1 MVAYTRQSTI
11 SDGDTIT
18 AALFNNEYNQLLSAF
33 SYASSGTT
41 GHKHDGT
48 AGEGGH
54 VPQIGDQDFLNKIVT
69 DSTNNRFGIFVQVSS
84 SAVEQ
89 IRIQDGAIVPVTD
102 NDIDLGTSS
111 VEFKDAYFDG
121 TVTTDALVADTADI
135 NGGTVDGATIGA
147 SSATTIVGTTITAN
161 TAFVPDASDGAA
173 LGTSSLEFSDLF
185 LADGAVIN
193 FGDDQDVTL
202 THVADTGLL
211 LNSTMQ
217 LQFNDSS
224 QYINAPSAT
233 VLDINATDEIE
244 LNATLVDIN
253 ANVEVSGTLTVAGAV
268 DFGDAALSNVG
279 AVQLD
284 SIAGD
289 GDTNTSITFSGSD
302 VITIAT
308 GGTTAMTLDASQNVT
323 IAGDLTITGDDLT
336 MGTNTSGM
344 LLIAD
349 GTNFN
354 PTAVTSL
361 SEISTVANDD
371 VFLAIDT
378 SGGGLKKIARSAVVS
393 GLATSSAISNVVE
406 DTSPQLGGNL
416 DTNSHNILIDDA
428 HFIADENG
436 NEQIIFQTTSSAVN
450 QIDVTNAATGNAPE
464 IAATGGDTNVSL
476 KLTPKGSGQVLI
488 DGNVGIETGLI
499 DLKNGGSQSAVRL
512 YCESSNAHYAAIQA
526 PAHSDFSGNVTL
538 TLPATTDTLAG
549 IGATQT
555 LTNKTLTSPVLNTA
569 TVGTSIV
576 PSSADGA
583 TLGTASAEFSD
594 LFLADGSIIKFGN
607 DQDVTLTH
615 VADTGVTLS
624 AGNND
629 TTLQLDGNA
638 SDAGSGPKIILN
650 RTSDSP
656 ADDDYSGA
664 IIWNAENDNNQQFK
678 AAQIS
683 VQSTDVS
690 DGTED
695 SQIQLATIVNGTETN
710 ALILENSG
718 IKLPNDSTV
727 LGFGA
732 DNEVTLTHVHDT
744 GLLLADSGGT
754 PTLQFHD
761 SNEAVSSDGSNLKL
775 TSGGTTF
782 TIPSSDGSNGQ
793 ALGTNG
799 SGVLS
804 FVNVSSAADDIS
816 TGDAAVTLA
825 TSAGN
830 ITIDA
835 QGNDTDIILK
845 GTDGSSDTTFLT
857 IDGSDAGT
865 ASFNHDVKLANDAA
879 ILGFGAD
886 NDVTLTH
893 VADTGLLLNSTMQL
907 QFNDASQNI
916 NAPSAT
922 VLDINATDEIE
933 LNATL
938 ADVNANLDVS
948 GTYTGGGTMTTGGNI
963 VIPDAG
969 NIGSASDT
977 DAMAIASTGQVTF
990 SQNINP
996 PHPAKNYLIN
1006 GDFAV
1011 SQRLSGAVA
1020 TSATTP
1026 ANNDDTYI
1034 HDRWLLLSDGNDIA
1048 DVGRSV
1054 ANRTDMRY
1062 IGYNAVETADKKFGF
1077 AQIIEAQDAA
1087 QLVGGSAVVTLSFI
1101 AAVSNTTRLDDIRA
1115 GIVSWSG
1122 TGDSVTSDLVSNW
1135 NGADANPTLASNWTF
1150 ENTPANLSVGG
1161 SFAKYSVTATI
1172 DTSSTT
1178 NVAAFIWS
1186 NSVDND
1192 VDDIWYLGGCQLEL
1206 GSYPTPFIT
1215 ESFDITLAKCQRYF
1229 NRIPVGTGS
1238 YKYSHLIAAGSSG
1251 GTYLRNETSYPV
1263 TMRSTTQTNTQTGA
1277 GSSGSLVGV
1286 AAGHST
1292 ENYVVWQ
1299 TNVTGAGHY
1308 AYFTN
1313 GILTNDCEL

>member
-11 SDGDTIT
+11 TDGDTIT

-69 DSTNNRFGIFVQVSS
+69 DSTNNRFGVFVQVSS

-224 QYINAPSAT
+224 QFINAPSAT

-244 LNATLVDIN
+244 LNATLVDVN
-253 ANVEVSGTLTVAGAV
+253 ANLDVSGTYTGAGLMTTGGNIV
-268 DFGDAALSNVG
+268 IPNDGNIGSV
-279 AVQLD
+279 
-284 SIAGD
+284 
-289 GDTNTSITFSGSD
+289 GDTDAIAISSGGVVTF
-302 VITIAT
+302 
-308 GGTTAMTLDASQNVT
+308 SQNVT
-323 IAGDLTITGDDLT
+323 VTGDLTISGDDLT

-378 SGGGLKKIARSAVVS
+378 SGGGLKKIERSTVVS
-393 GLATSSAISNVVE
+393 GLASSSAISNVVE
-406 DTSPQLGGNL
+406 DTSPQLGGDL
-416 DTNSHNILIDDA
+416 DTNSQNILIDDA

-464 IAATGGDTNVSL
+464 IAATGGDSNVSL

-526 PAHSDFSGNVTL
+526 PAHADFGGNVTL
-538 TLPATTDTLAG
+538 TLPASTDTLAG
-549 IGATQT
+549 IAATQT
-555 LTNKTLTSPVLNTA
+555 LTNKTLTTPVITEVTSGSTITLNATTDVVLDADGGDIFFKDDGTTFGSATNTSGNLIIKSGTTTALTFSGANVTGAGTYTGGGTMTTGGNIVIPDAGNIGSVSDTDAIAIASDGVVTFSQVPVLPDDTVATA
-569 TVGTSIV
+569 DI
-576 PSSADGA
+576 
-583 TLGTASAEFSD
+583 
-594 LFLADGSIIKFGN
+594 
-607 DQDVTLTH
+607 QDNAVTLAKMAGIARGKII
-615 VADTGVTLS
+615 VGDASGDPSVLS
-624 AGNND
+624 AGSNG
-629 TTLQLDGNA
+629 TFL
-638 SDAGSGPKIILN
+638 K
-650 RTSDSP
+650 
-656 ADDDYSGA
+656 
-664 IIWNAENDNNQQFK
+664 
-678 AAQIS
+678 
-683 VQSTDVS
+683 S
-690 DGTED
+690 DGTD
-695 SQIQLATIVNGTETN
+695 
-710 ALILENSG
+710 
-718 IKLPNDSTV
+718 
-727 LGFGA
+727 
-732 DNEVTLTHVHDT
+732 
-744 GLLLADSGGT
+744 
-754 PTLQFHD
+754 
-761 SNEAVSSDGSNLKL
+761 
-775 TSGGTTF
+775 
-782 TIPSSDGSNGQ
+782 
-793 ALGTNG
+793 
-799 SGVLS
+799 LS
-804 FVNVSSAADDIS
+804 FAAPTVAADDLG

-845 GTDGSSDTTFLT
+845 GTDDSSDTTFLT

-879 ILGFGAD
+879 VLGFGADNDVTITHVHDTGIKLNSTLHLEKSDSTTYDGTDNAGQVTVGPTIYLENPANANDTVGGQIVFGMRSTEVQARIGATGGTSPSLVFGTGDVQAVEIDSNQDLKLTTDSAVLGFGAD

-893 VADTGLLLNSTMQL
+893 TADTGLTLSAGANLTQYTVKSTEGGAAVGPYINLDRLGGSAADSDALGIIQWRGQNDGANNSGTPQTISYAQMYPVITDASDDSETNYF
-907 QFNDASQNI
+907 QFNVMNGGASETPVYI
-916 NAPSAT
+916 N
-922 VLDINATDEIE
+922 NAGKVYI
-933 LNATL
+933 
-938 ADVNANLDVS
+938 
-948 GTYTGGGTMTTGGNI
+948 Y
-963 VIPDAG
+963 
-969 NIGSASDT
+969 
-977 DAMAIASTGQVTF
+977 
-990 SQNINP
+990 
-996 PHPAKNYLIN
+996 
-1006 GDFAV
+1006 
-1011 SQRLSGAVA
+1011 
-1020 TSATTP
+1020 
-1026 ANNDDTYI
+1026 NNDDT
-1034 HDRWLLLSDGNDIA
+1034 N
-1048 DVGRSV
+1048 VGLRV
-1054 ANRTDMRY
+1054 RQD
-1062 IGYNAVETADKKFGF
+1062 NA
-1077 AQIIEAQDAA
+1077 
-1087 QLVGGSAVVTLSFI
+1087 
-1101 AAVSNTTRLDDIRA
+1101 SNTNYGVISQTD
-1115 GIVSWSG
+1115 G
-1122 TGDSVTSDLVSNW
+1122 TGTAGYFSTA
-1135 NGADANPTLASNWTF
+1135 GAGTALYGYC
-1150 ENTPANLSVGG
+1150 GG
-1161 SFAKYSVTATI
+1161 AHYGTRGYSV
-1172 DTSSTT
+1172 SS
-1178 NVAAFIWS
+1178 
-1186 NSVDND
+1186 
-1192 VDDIWYLGGCQLEL
+1192 YGGYFSSGSGFGR
-1206 GSYPTPFIT
+1206 GSYH
-1215 ESFDITLAKCQRYF
+1215 
-1229 NRIPVGTGS
+1229 VGTGS
-1238 YKYSHLIAAGSSG
+1238 KYFIASYSSTYGAYSNGSYYS
-1251 GTYLRNETSYPV
+1251 S
-1263 TMRSTTQTNTQTGA
+1263 TNTYTG
-1277 GSSGSLVGV
+1277 SDSRLKD
-1286 AAGHST
+1286 
-1292 ENYVVWQ
+1292 
-1299 TNVTGAGHY
+1299 VTSQI
-1308 AYFTN
+1308 TTSD
-1313 GILTNDCEL
+1313 GILAKVNSLKPIMYTWKENSDGYVKDASPECGFLAQEVKDVFPDLITEVEVPDCSDEMHDNGRDTKTLNEELGTTYGMSYEKLSVYLAAALQEASKKIDALEARIKTLEDA

>member
-11 SDGDTIT
+11 TDGDTIT

-185 LADGAVIN
+185 LADAAVIN

-244 LNATLVDIN
+244 LNATLVDVN
-253 ANVEVSGTLTVAGAV
+253 ANLDISGTYTGAGLMTTGGNIV
-268 DFGDAALSNVG
+268 IPNDGNIGSV
-279 AVQLD
+279 
-284 SIAGD
+284 
-289 GDTNTSITFSGSD
+289 GDTDAIAISSGGVVTF
-302 VITIAT
+302 
-308 GGTTAMTLDASQNVT
+308 SQNVT
-323 IAGDLTITGDDLT
+323 VTGDLTISGDDLT

-416 DTNSHNILIDDA
+416 DTNSQNILIDDA

-526 PAHSDFSGNVTL
+526 PAHSAFSGNVTL
-538 TLPATTDTLAG
+538 TLPASTDTLAG
-549 IGATQT
+549 IAATQT
-555 LTNKTLTSPVLNTA
+555 LTNKTLTTPVIAEIDSGSTITLDA
-569 TVGTSIV
+569 TTDIV
-576 PSSADGA
+576 LDADGGDIFFKDAGTTFGSA
-583 TLGTASAEFSD
+583 TNTSGNL
-594 LFLADGSIIKFGN
+594 IIKSGTTTALTFSGANVTGAGTYTGGGTMTTGGN
-607 DQDVTLTH
+607 IVIPDAGNIGSASDTDAIAIGSDGDVTLTQ
-615 VADTGVTLS
+615 DLE
-624 AGNND
+624 
-629 TTLQLDGNA
+629 LQHD
-638 SDAGSGPKIILN
+638 
-650 RTSDSP
+650 
-656 ADDDYSGA
+656 GA
-664 IIWNAENDNNQQFK
+664 IL
-678 AAQIS
+678 S
-683 VQSTDVS
+683 
-690 DGTED
+690 
-695 SQIQLATIVNGTETN
+695 
-710 ALILENSG
+710 
-718 IKLPNDSTV
+718 
-727 LGFGA
+727 FGA
-732 DNEVTLTHVHDT
+732 NDEITLTHVHDT
-744 GLLLADSGGT
+744 GLLLEDSGGT

-782 TIPSSDGSNGQ
+782 TIPSSDGSSGQ

-804 FVNVSSAADDIS
+804 FVNVASAADDLT

-879 ILGFGAD
+879 VLGFGAD

-990 SQNINP
+990 TQQPKVPFAQRSFIRNGDMAIAQRSTQSIAASGYAYGACDGWKIWMGSAAAVDASQDAESPDGFNNSLKLDITTQDASLAAGDAAMISQLFEGFDMQSLNKGDAQAKTLTISFWVRSPVTGIHILECYDYDNNRFVSKSYTVASADTWEYHSCTFPADTSGALDDDNARSFNINFWLL
-996 PHPAKNYLIN
+996 AGSNYTGGGSLN
-1006 GDFAV
+1006 TSWGTTTNNRAV
-1011 SQRLSGAVA
+1011 GQVNVLADDSDNFYLTGVQMELGEVA
-1020 TSATTP
+1020 TEFQ
-1026 ANNDDTYI
+1026 Y
-1034 HDRWLLLSDGNDIA
+1034 
-1048 DVGRSV
+1048 
-1054 ANRTDMRY
+1054 
-1062 IGYNAVETADKKFGF
+1062 E
-1077 AQIIEAQDAA
+1077 
-1087 QLVGGSAVVTLSFI
+1087 SFK
-1101 AAVSNTTRLDDIRA
+1101 
-1115 GIVSWSG
+1115 
-1122 TGDSVTSDLVSNW
+1122 
-1135 NGADANPTLASNWTF
+1135 
-1150 ENTPANLSVGG
+1150 ENLSR
-1161 SFAKYSVTATI
+1161 
-1172 DTSSTT
+1172 
-1178 NVAAFIWS
+1178 
-1186 NSVDND
+1186 
-1192 VDDIWYLGGCQLEL
+1192 
-1206 GSYPTPFIT
+1206 
-1215 ESFDITLAKCQRYF
+1215 CQRYF
-1229 NRIPVGTGS
+1229 MAYGPSGTDATDDYVVIGTG
-1238 YKYSHLIAAGSSG
+1238 LAAGTTFSWIEVNPPTPMRTRPSATFNNVYIFDGNNRFLGSITYFSG
-1251 GTYLRNETSYPV
+1251 EDGAVY
-1263 TMRSTTQTNTQTGA
+1263 RSFSTIWIRAVNV
-1277 GSSGSLVGV
+1277 GSSTDTTVGRASQLYTN
-1286 AAGHST
+1286 AATDS
-1292 ENYVVWQ
+1292 
-1299 TNVTGAGHY
+1299 
-1308 AYFTN
+1308 YFW
-1313 GILTNDCEL
+1313 LSADL

>member
-147 SSATTIVGTTITAN
+147 SSATTGVFTTIQGSTITAT

-284 SIAGD
+284 SVAGD
-289 GDTNTSITFSGSD
+289 GDTDTSITFSGSD

-323 IAGDLTITGDDLT
+323 IAGDLTISGDDLT

-378 SGGGLKKIARSAVVS
+378 SGGGLKKIERSTIVS

-406 DTSPQLGGNL
+406 DTTPQLGGNL
-416 DTNSHNILIDDA
+416 DTNSQNILIDDA

-464 IAATGGDTNVSL
+464 IAATGDDTNVSL

-538 TLPATTDTLAG
+538 TLPASTDTLAG
-549 IGATQT
+549 IAATQT
-555 LTNKTLTSPVLNTA
+555 LTNKTLTTPVIAEIDSGSTITLDA
-569 TVGTSIV
+569 TTDIV
-576 PSSADGA
+576 LDADGGDIFFKDGGTTFGSA
-583 TLGTASAEFSD
+583 TNTSGNLIIKSGTTTALTFSGANVTGAGTYTGGGTMTTGGNIVIPDAGNIGSASDTDAIAIG
-594 LFLADGSIIKFGN
+594 ADG
-607 DQDVTLTH
+607 DVTLTQDLELQH
-615 VADTGVTLS
+615 DGAVLS
-624 AGNND
+624 
-629 TTLQLDGNA
+629 
-638 SDAGSGPKIILN
+638 
-650 RTSDSP
+650 
-656 ADDDYSGA
+656 
-664 IIWNAENDNNQQFK
+664 
-678 AAQIS
+678 
-683 VQSTDVS
+683 
-690 DGTED
+690 
-695 SQIQLATIVNGTETN
+695 
-710 ALILENSG
+710 
-718 IKLPNDSTV
+718 
-727 LGFGA
+727 FGA
-732 DNEVTLTHVHDT
+732 NDEITLTHVHDT
-744 GLLLADSGGT
+744 GLLLEDSGGT

-761 SNEAVSSDGSNLKL
+761 SNEAISSDGSNLKL

-804 FVNVSSAADDIS
+804 FVNVASAADDLT

-845 GTDGSSDTTFLT
+845 GTDGGADTTFLT
-857 IDGSDAGT
+857 IDGSAAGEAT
-865 ASFNHDVKLANDAA
+865 FNA
-879 ILGFGAD
+879 G
-886 NDVTLTH
+886 
-893 VADTGLLLNSTMQL
+893 
-907 QFNDASQNI
+907 
-916 NAPSAT
+916 
-922 VLDINATDEIE
+922 
-933 LNATL
+933 
-938 ADVNANLDVS
+938 
-948 GTYTGGGTMTTGGNI
+948 I
-963 VIPDAG
+963 VIADGG
-969 NIGSASDT
+969 NIGSASDK
-977 DAMAIASTGQVTF
+977 DAIAISSGGAVTF
-990 SQNINP
+990 SQAPVFPDGSIAVADLDIDGATDIGADLVDADLFIVDDGAGGTNRKVAASRLKTYMGGENVINLFRYVATAGQTTFTGNDANSQTLSYNAGNLFVTLNGITLKNATDFTATNGTSVVLTDAATVGDELNIYAFSTFDVANVT
-996 PHPAKNYLIN
+996 AAG
-1006 GDFAV
+1006 GDFSV
-1011 SQRLSGAVA
+1011 GDDLSL
-1020 TSATTP
+1020 S
-1026 ANNDDTYI
+1026 
-1034 HDRWLLLSDGNDIA
+1034 SDGAIINMGA
-1048 DVGRSV
+1048 DSDVTMTHVHNEGVQFNTMPIMPNPTFRVYLNSDQTGISDATWTKV
-1054 ANRTDMRY
+1054 EFNTVSYDARNEYDESTNYRY
-1062 IGYNAVETADKKFGF
+1062 SPTIPGVYSFF
-1077 AQIIEAQDAA
+1077 AATR
-1087 QLVGGSAVVTLSFI
+1087 VGGSVGTWQAFVGLYKNGSKILQTNIRISSSDDLASTIVPLAVHDTTDGDDYYEIFVYLNTNGSNGTLSGEGTVGF
-1101 AAVSNTTRLDDIRA
+1101 NTYF
-1115 GIVSWSG
+1115 
-1122 TGDSVTSDLVSNW
+1122 
-1135 NGADANPTLASNWTF
+1135 GATL
-1150 ENTPANLSVGG
+1150 LSR
-1161 SFAKYSVTATI
+1161 
-1172 DTSSTT
+1172 TT
-1178 NVAAFIWS
+1178 
-1186 NSVDND
+1186 
-1192 VDDIWYLGGCQLEL
+1192 
-1206 GSYPTPFIT
+1206 
-1215 ESFDITLAKCQRYF
+1215 
-1229 NRIPVGTGS
+1229 
-1238 YKYSHLIAAGSSG
+1238 
-1251 GTYLRNETSYPV
+1251 
-1263 TMRSTTQTNTQTGA
+1263 
-1277 GSSGSLVGV
+1277 
-1286 AAGHST
+1286 
-1292 ENYVVWQ
+1292 
-1299 TNVTGAGHY
+1299 
-1308 AYFTN
+1308 
-1313 GILTNDCEL
+1313 

>member
-323 IAGDLTITGDDLT
+323 IAGDLTISGDDLT

-378 SGGGLKKIARSAVVS
+378 SGGGLKKIERSTIVS
-393 GLATSSAISNVVE
+393 GLASSSAISNVVE
-406 DTSPQLGGNL
+406 DTTPQLGGNL
-416 DTNSHNILIDDA
+416 DTNSQNILIDDA
-428 HFIADENG
+428 HFIGDENG

-526 PAHSDFSGNVTL
+526 PAHSDFAGNVTL
-538 TLPATTDTLAG
+538 TLPASTDTLAG
-549 IGATQT
+549 IAATQT

-615 VADTGVTLS
+615 VADTG
-624 AGNND
+624 
-629 TTLQLDGNA
+629 
-638 SDAGSGPKIILN
+638 
-650 RTSDSP
+650 
-656 ADDDYSGA
+656 
-664 IIWNAENDNNQQFK
+664 
-678 AAQIS
+678 
-683 VQSTDVS
+683 
-690 DGTED
+690 
-695 SQIQLATIVNGTETN
+695 
-710 ALILENSG
+710 
-718 IKLPNDSTV
+718 
-727 LGFGA
+727 
-732 DNEVTLTHVHDT
+732 
-744 GLLLADSGGT
+744 
-754 PTLQFHD
+754 
-761 SNEAVSSDGSNLKL
+761 
-775 TSGGTTF
+775 
-782 TIPSSDGSNGQ
+782 
-793 ALGTNG
+793 
-799 SGVLS
+799 
-804 FVNVSSAADDIS
+804 
-816 TGDAAVTLA
+816 
-825 TSAGN
+825 
-830 ITIDA
+830 
-835 QGNDTDIILK
+835 
-845 GTDGSSDTTFLT
+845 
-857 IDGSDAGT
+857 
-865 ASFNHDVKLANDAA
+865 
-879 ILGFGAD
+879 
-886 NDVTLTH
+886 
-893 VADTGLLLNSTMQL
+893 LLLNSTMQL

-948 GTYTGGGTMTTGGNI
+948 GTYTGGGLMTTGGNI

-977 DAMAIASTGQVTF
+977 DAIAIASDGVVTF
-990 SQNINP
+990 SQVPVLPDDTVATADIQDNAVTL
-996 PHPAKNYLIN
+996 AKMAGIARGKIIVGDASGDPSVLSAGSN
-1006 GDFAV
+1006 GTFLKSDGTDLSFAAPSV
-1011 SQRLSGAVA
+1011 ALDDVTTGDAAVTLA
-1020 TSATTP
+1020 TSAGNITID
-1026 ANNDDTYI
+1026 AQ
-1034 HDRWLLLSDGNDIA
+1034 GNDTDIILKGTDGGA
-1048 DVGRSV
+1048 DTTFLTIDGSDAGTASFNHDVKL
-1054 ANRTDMRY
+1054 AN
-1062 IGYNAVETADKKFGF
+1062 
-1077 AQIIEAQDAA
+1077 DAA
-1087 QLVGGSAVVTLSFI
+1087 VLGFGADNDVTLTHVADTGVTLSAGDNDTVLQIDSNNADAGTAPKLILNRTTDSPADNDQGGVIKFDMENDNNQQFNAANIFAKATDVSDGTEDSELQIQTITNGTSATDLTLSGGVLQLDRNDDGASSGPKLILNRTSDSPADDDYTGTIIFQGENDNNEQFKTAQFSAQAKDVSDGTEDSELQI
-1101 AAVSNTTRLDDIRA
+1101 ATIVNGTLTNGVVVTSN
-1115 GIVSWSG
+1115 GISMPTQPAWAARGTGTMNMSG
-1122 TGDSVTSDLVSNW
+1122 TSSYTVMANSVEITDIGGNYNTSTYQFTAPIDGTYYV
-1135 NGADANPTLASNWTF
+1135 TM
-1150 ENTPANLSVGG
+1150 
-1161 SFAKYSVTATI
+1161 SFCA
-1172 DTSSTT
+1172 TT
-1178 NVAAFIWS
+1178 NPGVTGPAQWLVK
-1186 NSVDND
+1186 NGSV
-1192 VDDIWYLGGCQLEL
+1192 VKEL
-1206 GSYPTPFIT
+1206 GINYSEHRFIT
-1215 ESFDITLAKCQRYF
+1215 IT
-1229 NRIPVGTGS
+1229 
-1238 YKYSHLIAAGSSG
+1238 
-1251 GTYLRNETSYPV
+1251 GTYILALDEGDTIEQQV
-1263 TMRSTTQTNTQTGA
+1263 
-1277 GSSGSLVGV
+1277 V
-1286 AAGHST
+1286 
-1292 ENYVVWQ
+1292 NYN
-1299 TNVTGAGHY
+1299 NVTVALDRSRGFFGG
-1308 AYFTN
+1308 FLI
-1313 GILTNDCEL
+1313 G

>member
-323 IAGDLTITGDDLT
+323 IAGDLTISGDDLT

-378 SGGGLKKIARSAVVS
+378 SGGGLKKIERSTIVS
-393 GLATSSAISNVVE
+393 GLASSSAISNVVE
-406 DTSPQLGGNL
+406 DTTPQLGGNL
-416 DTNSHNILIDDA
+416 DTNSQNILIDDA
-428 HFIADENG
+428 HFIGDENG

-476 KLTPKGSGQVLI
+476 KLTPKGSGQVVI

-526 PAHSDFSGNVTL
+526 PAHADFSGNVTL
-538 TLPATTDTLAG
+538 TLPASTDTLAG
-549 IGATQT
+549 IAATQT
-555 LTNKTLTSPVLNTA
+555 LTNKTLTTPVIAEIDSGSTITLDA
-569 TVGTSIV
+569 TTDIV
-576 PSSADGA
+576 LDADG
-583 TLGTASAEFSD
+583 GDIF
-594 LFLADGSIIKFGN
+594 
-607 DQDVTLTH
+607 
-615 VADTGVTLS
+615 
-624 AGNND
+624 
-629 TTLQLDGNA
+629 
-638 SDAGSGPKIILN
+638 
-650 RTSDSP
+650 
-656 ADDDYSGA
+656 
-664 IIWNAENDNNQQFK
+664 FK
-678 AAQIS
+678 
-683 VQSTDVS
+683 D
-690 DGTED
+690 
-695 SQIQLATIVNGTETN
+695 
-710 ALILENSG
+710 
-718 IKLPNDSTV
+718 
-727 LGFGA
+727 
-732 DNEVTLTHVHDT
+732 
-744 GLLLADSGGT
+744 
-754 PTLQFHD
+754 
-761 SNEAVSSDGSNLKL
+761 
-775 TSGGTTF
+775 GGTTF
-782 TIPSSDGSNGQ
+782 G
-793 ALGTNG
+793 
-799 SGVLS
+799 
-804 FVNVSSAADDIS
+804 
-816 TGDAAVTLA
+816 
-825 TSAGN
+825 
-830 ITIDA
+830 
-835 QGNDTDIILK
+835 
-845 GTDGSSDTTFLT
+845 
-857 IDGSDAGT
+857 
-865 ASFNHDVKLANDAA
+865 
-879 ILGFGAD
+879 
-886 NDVTLTH
+886 
-893 VADTGLLLNSTMQL
+893 
-907 QFNDASQNI
+907 
-916 NAPSAT
+916 SAT
-922 VLDINATDEIE
+922 NTSGNLIIKSGTTTALTFSG
-933 LNATL
+933 
-938 ADVNANLDVS
+938 ANVTGA

-977 DAMAIASTGQVTF
+977 DAIAIASNGVVTF
-990 SQNINP
+990 SQVPVLPNDTIETADIQDNAVTL
-996 PHPAKNYLIN
+996 AKMAGLARGKIIVGDASGDPSVLSAGSN
-1006 GDFAV
+1006 GTFLKSDGTDLSFAAPSV
-1011 SQRLSGAVA
+1011 ALDDVGTGDAAVTLA
-1020 TSATTP
+1020 TSAGNITIDAQGNDTDIVLKGTDGGADTTFLTIDGS
-1026 ANNDDTYI
+1026 AAGEATFNAGIVIADDGNIGSASDKDAIAISSAGLVTI
-1034 HDRWLLLSDGNDIA
+1034 SQDLSVTDDVTIGDDLLLDSD
-1048 DVGRSV
+1048 S
-1054 ANRTDMRY
+1054 
-1062 IGYNAVETADKKFGF
+1062 AVLKFG
-1077 AQIIEAQDAA
+1077 ADQDVTLTHVADT
-1087 QLVGGSAVVTLSFI
+1087 GVTLSAGDNATVLQLDSNDSGASSGPKIILNRTSDSPADDDYTGTIIFQGENDNNQQFKTAQLSAQAKDVSDGTEDSHLEI
-1101 AAVSNTTRLDDIRA
+1101 ATMVNGVNTTGLTVTGGGITLPEGAMTNSVLQVVKNSSDIA
-1115 GIVSWSG
+1115 QVTTTSTSYADITNATLSITPQSSSNKILILWSDLG
-1122 TGDSVTSDLVSNW
+1122 FQDLVTS
-1135 NGADANPTLASNWTF
+1135 ANPSYYHQLLRDTTVLGQRFISAQSG
-1150 ENTPANLSVGG
+1150 AGG
-1161 SFAKYSVTATI
+1161 LQMYGMLSFAHLDSPSTTSAITYKIQHRVNNS
-1172 DTSSTT
+1172 SSTSG
-1178 NVAAFIWS
+1178 NMGQ
-1186 NSVDND
+1186 N
-1192 VDDIWYLGGCQLEL
+1192 
-1206 GSYPTPFIT
+1206 P
-1215 ESFDITLAKCQRYF
+1215 
-1229 NRIPVGTGS
+1229 
-1238 YKYSHLIAAGSSG
+1238 HLIAI
-1251 GTYLRNETSYPV
+1251 EI
-1263 TMRSTTQTNTQTGA
+1263 
-1277 GSSGSLVGV
+1277 GV
-1286 AAGHST
+1286 PA
-1292 ENYVVWQ
+1292 
-1299 TNVTGAGHY
+1299 
-1308 AYFTN
+1308 
-1313 GILTNDCEL
+1313 

>member
-18 AALFNNEYNQLLSAF
+18 AALFNDEYNQLLSAF

-48 AGEGGH
+48 AGEGGNI
-54 VPQIGDQDFLNKIVT
+54 PQIGDQDFLNKIVT

-111 VEFKDAYFDG
+111 VEFKDAFFDG

-135 NGGTVDGATIGA
+135 NGGSVDGAAIGA
-147 SSATTIVGTTITAN
+147 NSASTGAFTTLTASGNFTGSGTIEGTTITAT

-185 LADGAVIN
+185 LADGAVIS
-193 FGDDQDVTL
+193 FGDDDDVTL

-211 LNSTMQ
+211 LSGTSQ
-217 LQFNDSS
+217 LQFNDAS
-224 QYINAPSAT
+224 QNITAPSAT

-308 GGTTAMTLDASQNVT
+308 GGTTAMTIDASQNVA

-378 SGGGLKKIARSAVVS
+378 SGGGLKKIARSAIVS

-428 HFIADENG
+428 HFIGDENG

-464 IAATGGDTNVSL
+464 ISATGGDTNISL
-476 KLTPKGSGQVLI
+476 KLTPKGTGQVVI
-488 DGNVGIETGLI
+488 DGNVGIETGVI

-512 YCESSNAHYAAIQA
+512 YCESSNLHYAAIQA

-538 TLPATTDTLAG
+538 TLPATTDTLTG
-549 IGATQT
+549 IAATQT

-594 LFLADGSIIKFGN
+594 LFLADGGIIKFGN
-607 DQDVTLTH
+607 DQ
-615 VADTGVTLS
+615 
-624 AGNND
+624 
-629 TTLQLDGNA
+629 
-638 SDAGSGPKIILN
+638 
-650 RTSDSP
+650 
-656 ADDDYSGA
+656 
-664 IIWNAENDNNQQFK
+664 
-678 AAQIS
+678 
-683 VQSTDVS
+683 
-690 DGTED
+690 
-695 SQIQLATIVNGTETN
+695 
-710 ALILENSG
+710 
-718 IKLPNDSTV
+718 
-727 LGFGA
+727 
-732 DNEVTLTHVHDT
+732 
-744 GLLLADSGGT
+744 
-754 PTLQFHD
+754 
-761 SNEAVSSDGSNLKL
+761 
-775 TSGGTTF
+775 
-782 TIPSSDGSNGQ
+782 
-793 ALGTNG
+793 
-799 SGVLS
+799 
-804 FVNVSSAADDIS
+804 
-816 TGDAAVTLA
+816 
-825 TSAGN
+825 
-830 ITIDA
+830 
-835 QGNDTDIILK
+835 
-845 GTDGSSDTTFLT
+845 
-857 IDGSDAGT
+857 
-865 ASFNHDVKLANDAA
+865 
-879 ILGFGAD
+879 
-886 NDVTLTH
+886 DVTLTH

-938 ADVNANLDVS
+938 VDINANLDVS
-948 GTYTGGGTMTTGGNI
+948 GTYTGGGLMTTGGNI

-969 NIGSASDT
+969 NIGSATDP
-977 DAMAIASTGQVTF
+977 DAMAIASNGAVTF
-990 SQNINP
+990 SQVPSFPNDTIETADVQDNAITL
-996 PHPAKNYLIN
+996 AKMAGLARGKIIVGDSN
-1006 GDFAV
+1006 GDPSALALGSNGQVLQSDGNDLVFG
-1011 SQRLSGAVA
+1011 SVA
-1020 TSATTP
+1020 TSAALDDITTGDAESTLATSAGNIIIDAQGNDANVIIKVDDNGSSVTAVTFDGSDEGNAIFVNDVQLKSDSAVLEFGADLDTTLTHTDGTGLTLNSTNKLTFGDAASFVQQSSDGVLRIDGEATIDLNASTAVTISNDLKLDSDAAVLGFGADNDVLLTHVADTGLTLSSGTNATTLQIDSNASDNSVAPKILFNRTSDSP
-1026 ANNDDTYI
+1026 ADDDPCGALHFDMENDNNQQFQAAIIQVTAKDVSDGSENSQIEFKTMNSGSLSNTAIMDQNNDFVVYGSI
-1034 HDRWLLLSDGNDIA
+1034 RANDDILGGIA
-1048 DVGRSV
+1048 NPFSASYRINILYKAGRGGIVGRAVDSAANYPYTFQNNSGTNVGYIYSTTSTTVYYAASDYRLKENIVDITDGITKVKQLKPRRFNFKTEADQTVDGFIAHEVESV
-1054 ANRTDMRY
+1054 
-1062 IGYNAVETADKKFGF
+1062 VP
-1077 AQIIEAQDAA
+1077 
-1087 QLVGGSAVVTLSFI
+1087 SAVVGEKDAVDDAGKPEAQMLDKAHLVPVLT
-1101 AAVSNTTRLDDIRA
+1101 AALKEAVAKIEALETR
-1115 GIVSWSG
+1115 
-1122 TGDSVTSDLVSNW
+1122 
-1135 NGADANPTLASNWTF
+1135 
-1150 ENTPANLSVGG
+1150 
-1161 SFAKYSVTATI
+1161 
-1172 DTSSTT
+1172 
-1178 NVAAFIWS
+1178 VAA
-1186 NSVDND
+1186 
-1192 VDDIWYLGGCQLEL
+1192 LE
-1206 GSYPTPFIT
+1206 G
-1215 ESFDITLAKCQRYF
+1215 
-1229 NRIPVGTGS
+1229 
-1238 YKYSHLIAAGSSG
+1238 
-1251 GTYLRNETSYPV
+1251 
-1263 TMRSTTQTNTQTGA
+1263 
-1277 GSSGSLVGV
+1277 
-1286 AAGHST
+1286 
-1292 ENYVVWQ
+1292 
-1299 TNVTGAGHY
+1299 
-1308 AYFTN
+1308 
-1313 GILTNDCEL
+1313 

>member
-11 SDGDTIT
+11 TDGDTIT

-69 DSTNNRFGIFVQVSS
+69 DSTNNRFGVFVQVSS

-147 SSATTIVGTTITAN
+147 SSATTGVFTTIQGSTITAT

-185 LADGAVIN
+185 LADAAVIN
-193 FGDDQDVTL
+193 FGADQDVTL

-224 QYINAPSAT
+224 QFINAPSAT

-284 SIAGD
+284 SVAGD
-289 GDTNTSITFSGSD
+289 GDTDTSITFSGSD

-308 GGTTAMTLDASQNVT
+308 GGTTAMTLDASQNVS

-406 DTSPQLGGNL
+406 DTSPQLGANL

-428 HFIADENG
+428 HFIGDENG

-526 PAHSDFSGNVTL
+526 PAHADFGGNVTL
-538 TLPATTDTLAG
+538 TLPASTDTLAG
-549 IGATQT
+549 IAATQT
-555 LTNKTLTSPVLNTA
+555 LTNKTLTTPVIAEVTSGSTITLNATTDVVLDADGGDIFFKDDGTTFGSATNTSGNLIIKSGTTTALTFSGANVTGAGTYTGGGTMTTGGNIVIPDAGNIGSASDTDAIAIASDGVVTFSQVPVLPDDTVATA
-569 TVGTSIV
+569 DI
-576 PSSADGA
+576 
-583 TLGTASAEFSD
+583 
-594 LFLADGSIIKFGN
+594 
-607 DQDVTLTH
+607 QDNAVTLAKMAGLARGKII
-615 VADTGVTLS
+615 VGDASGDPSVLS
-624 AGNND
+624 AGSNG
-629 TTLQLDGNA
+629 TFL
-638 SDAGSGPKIILN
+638 K
-650 RTSDSP
+650 
-656 ADDDYSGA
+656 
-664 IIWNAENDNNQQFK
+664 
-678 AAQIS
+678 
-683 VQSTDVS
+683 S
-690 DGTED
+690 DGTD
-695 SQIQLATIVNGTETN
+695 
-710 ALILENSG
+710 
-718 IKLPNDSTV
+718 
-727 LGFGA
+727 
-732 DNEVTLTHVHDT
+732 
-744 GLLLADSGGT
+744 
-754 PTLQFHD
+754 
-761 SNEAVSSDGSNLKL
+761 
-775 TSGGTTF
+775 
-782 TIPSSDGSNGQ
+782 
-793 ALGTNG
+793 
-799 SGVLS
+799 LS
-804 FVNVSSAADDIS
+804 FAAPSVALDDVA

-845 GTDGSSDTTFLT
+845 GTDDSSDTTFLT

-879 ILGFGAD
+879 VLGFGADNDVTITHVHDTGIKLNSTLHLEKSDSTTYDGTDNAGQVTVGPTIYLENPANANDTVGGQIVFGMRSTEVQARIGATGGTSPSLVFGTGDVQAIEIDSNQDLKLTTDSAVLGFGAD

-893 VADTGLLLNSTMQL
+893 TADTGLTLSAGANLTQYTINSTEGGAGAGPFINLDRLGGSAADSDALGIIQWRGQNDGADNSGTPQTISYAQIYPVITDATDGSETNHL
-907 QFNDASQNI
+907 QFNVYNGGAAETPVYINNAGKVYIYNNDATNVGLRVRQDNASNTNYGVISQ
-916 NAPSAT
+916 
-922 VLDINATDEIE
+922 TDGTGTAGYFSTAGAGTA
-933 LNATL
+933 LYGYCGGAHYGVRGYSLSSYGGYFSSGSTL
-938 ADVNANLDVS
+938 ARGIYAVGS
-948 GTYTGGGTMTTGGNI
+948 GSKYFIGSYSSTYGAYSNGSYFSSTNTYTGSDARLKDVTSQITT
-963 VIPDAG
+963 
-969 NIGSASDT
+969 
-977 DAMAIASTGQVTF
+977 
-990 SQNINP
+990 
-996 PHPAKNYLIN
+996 
-1006 GDFAV
+1006 
-1011 SQRLSGAVA
+1011 
-1020 TSATTP
+1020 
-1026 ANNDDTYI
+1026 
-1034 HDRWLLLSDGNDIA
+1034 SDGILAKINSLKPIMYTWKENSDGWVEDAKPECGFLAQEVKEVFPDLIHEVEVP
-1048 DVGRSV
+1048 DCSDEMYDNGRD
-1054 ANRTDMRY
+1054 T
-1062 IGYNAVETADKKFGF
+1062 K
-1077 AQIIEAQDAA
+1077 
-1087 QLVGGSAVVTLSFI
+1087 TL
-1101 AAVSNTTRLDDIRA
+1101 NEELGTTY
-1115 GIVSWSG
+1115 GM
-1122 TGDSVTSDLVSNW
+1122 TY
-1135 NGADANPTLASNWTF
+1135 
-1150 ENTPANLSVGG
+1150 EKLSVYLAAALQEA
-1161 SFAKYSVTATI
+1161 SAKI
-1172 DTSSTT
+1172 D
-1178 NVAAFIWS
+1178 A
-1186 NSVDND
+1186 
-1192 VDDIWYLGGCQLEL
+1192 LE
-1206 GSYPTPFIT
+1206 TRIK
-1215 ESFDITLAKCQRYF
+1215 TLEDA
-1229 NRIPVGTGS
+1229 
-1238 YKYSHLIAAGSSG
+1238 
-1251 GTYLRNETSYPV
+1251 
-1263 TMRSTTQTNTQTGA
+1263 
-1277 GSSGSLVGV
+1277 
-1286 AAGHST
+1286 
-1292 ENYVVWQ
+1292 
-1299 TNVTGAGHY
+1299 
-1308 AYFTN
+1308 
-1313 GILTNDCEL
+1313 

>member
-18 AALFNNEYNQLLSAF
+18 AALFNDEYNQLLSAF

-48 AGEGGH
+48 AGEGGNI
-54 VPQIGDQDFLNKIVT
+54 PQIGDQDFLNKIVT

-111 VEFKDAYFDG
+111 VEFKDAFFDG

-147 SSATTIVGTTITAN
+147 SSATTGVFTTIQGSTITAT

-185 LADGAVIN
+185 LADGAVIS
-193 FGDDQDVTL
+193 FGDDDDVTL

-211 LNSTMQ
+211 LSGTSQ
-217 LQFNDSS
+217 LQFNDAS
-224 QYINAPSAT
+224 QNITAPSAT

-308 GGTTAMTLDASQNVT
+308 GGTTAMTIDASQNVA

-378 SGGGLKKIARSAVVS
+378 SGGGLKKIARSAIVS
-393 GLATSSAISNVVE
+393 GLATSGAISNVVE
-406 DTSPQLGGNL
+406 DTSPQLGANL

-428 HFIADENG
+428 HFIGDENG

-464 IAATGGDTNVSL
+464 ISATGDDTNISL
-476 KLTPKGSGQVLI
+476 KLTPKGSGQVVI
-488 DGNVGIETGLI
+488 DGNVGIETGVI

-538 TLPATTDTLAG
+538 TLPATTDTLTG
-549 IGATQT
+549 IAATQT

-594 LFLADGSIIKFGN
+594 LFLADGGIIKFGN
-607 DQDVTLTH
+607 DQ
-615 VADTGVTLS
+615 
-624 AGNND
+624 
-629 TTLQLDGNA
+629 
-638 SDAGSGPKIILN
+638 
-650 RTSDSP
+650 
-656 ADDDYSGA
+656 
-664 IIWNAENDNNQQFK
+664 
-678 AAQIS
+678 
-683 VQSTDVS
+683 
-690 DGTED
+690 
-695 SQIQLATIVNGTETN
+695 
-710 ALILENSG
+710 
-718 IKLPNDSTV
+718 
-727 LGFGA
+727 
-732 DNEVTLTHVHDT
+732 
-744 GLLLADSGGT
+744 
-754 PTLQFHD
+754 
-761 SNEAVSSDGSNLKL
+761 
-775 TSGGTTF
+775 
-782 TIPSSDGSNGQ
+782 
-793 ALGTNG
+793 
-799 SGVLS
+799 
-804 FVNVSSAADDIS
+804 
-816 TGDAAVTLA
+816 
-825 TSAGN
+825 
-830 ITIDA
+830 
-835 QGNDTDIILK
+835 
-845 GTDGSSDTTFLT
+845 
-857 IDGSDAGT
+857 
-865 ASFNHDVKLANDAA
+865 
-879 ILGFGAD
+879 
-886 NDVTLTH
+886 DVTLTH

-938 ADVNANLDVS
+938 VDINANLDVS
-948 GTYTGGGTMTTGGNI
+948 GTYTGGGLMTTGGNI

-969 NIGSASDT
+969 NIGSATDT
-977 DAMAIASTGQVTF
+977 DAMAIASNGVVTF
-990 SQNINP
+990 SAVPSFPNDTIETADVQDNAITL
-996 PHPAKNYLIN
+996 AKMAGLARGKIIVGDSN
-1006 GDFAV
+1006 GDPSALALGSNGQVLQSDGNDLVFG
-1011 SQRLSGAVA
+1011 SVA
-1020 TSATTP
+1020 TSAALDDITTGDAASTLATSAGDITIDAQGSNTDIILKGTDGSSDITGIKIDMSETAQVQFP
-1026 ANNDDTYI
+1026 NDSQALAFGADQ
-1034 HDRWLLLSDGNDIA
+1034 DVLLTHLADSGLILSSDGNSTAFRIDENVAGSSSGPSLNLVRSSDSPA
-1048 DVGRSV
+1048 DNDFG
-1054 ANRTDMRY
+1054 
-1062 IGYNAVETADKKFGF
+1062 GAVNFFMENDNNETFTA
-1077 AQIIEAQDAA
+1077 AQIKAQAIDVSDGSEDGQIRFDTMSGGTVSNAMIIDSDNTVTVNNDLKLNSDAA
-1087 QLVGGSAVVTLSFI
+1087 VLGF
-1101 AAVSNTTRLDDIRA
+1101 
-1115 GIVSWSG
+1115 
-1122 TGDSVTSDLVSNW
+1122 
-1135 NGADANPTLASNWTF
+1135 GA
-1150 ENTPANLSVGG
+1150 
-1161 SFAKYSVTATI
+1161 
-1172 DTSSTT
+1172 
-1178 NVAAFIWS
+1178 
-1186 NSVDND
+1186 DND
-1192 VDDIWYLGGCQLEL
+1192 VLLTHVADTGLTLSSGTNATTLQIDSNAADDSIAPKIL
-1206 GSYPTPFIT
+1206 
-1215 ESFDITLAKCQRYF
+1215 F
-1229 NRIPVGTGS
+1229 NRTTDSPADNDPCGAL
-1238 YKYSHLIAAGSSG
+1238 HFDMENDNNQQFQAA
-1251 GTYLRNETSYPV
+1251 TIQV
-1263 TMRSTTQTNTQTGA
+1263 TAKDVSDGA
-1277 GSSGSLVGV
+1277 EDGQIEFKTMSSGSLTY
-1286 AAGHST
+1286 AAIMDQ
-1292 ENYVVWQ
+1292 NNDFVVYGSIRA
-1299 TNVTGAGHY
+1299 NDDILGGMANPFSSSYRVNLLYKSGRG
-1308 AYFTN
+1308 
-1313 GILTNDCEL
+1313 GILGRAVDTSTNYPYTFQNSSGTTVGYIYSTSSTVIYYAASDYRLKENIVDITDGITKVKQLKPRRFNFKTETDQTVDGFIAHEVESVVPSAVVGEKDAVDDAGEMEAQMLDKSHLVPVLTAALQEAVAKIEALEARVTTLEG

>member
-18 AALFNNEYNQLLSAF
+18 AALFNDEYNQLLSAF

-48 AGEGGH
+48 AGEGGNI
-54 VPQIGDQDFLNKIVT
+54 PQIGDQDFLNKIVT

-111 VEFKDAYFDG
+111 VEFKDAFFDG

-135 NGGTVDGATIGA
+135 NGGSVDGAAIGA
-147 SSATTIVGTTITAN
+147 NSASTGAFTTLTASGNFTGSGTIEGTTITAT

-185 LADGAVIN
+185 LADGAVIS
-193 FGDDQDVTL
+193 FGDDDDVTL

-211 LNSTMQ
+211 LSGTSQ
-217 LQFNDSS
+217 LQFNDAS
-224 QYINAPSAT
+224 QNITAPSAT

-308 GGTTAMTLDASQNVT
+308 GGTTAMTIDASQNVA

-378 SGGGLKKIARSAVVS
+378 SGGGLKKIARSAIVS

-428 HFIADENG
+428 HFIGDENG

-464 IAATGGDTNVSL
+464 ISATGGDTNISL
-476 KLTPKGSGQVLI
+476 KLTPKGTGQVVI
-488 DGNVGIETGLI
+488 DGNVGIETGVI

-512 YCESSNAHYAAIQA
+512 YCESSNLHYAAIQA

-538 TLPATTDTLAG
+538 TLPATTDTLTG
-549 IGATQT
+549 IAATQT

-594 LFLADGSIIKFGN
+594 LFLADGGIIKFGN
-607 DQDVTLTH
+607 DQ
-615 VADTGVTLS
+615 
-624 AGNND
+624 
-629 TTLQLDGNA
+629 
-638 SDAGSGPKIILN
+638 
-650 RTSDSP
+650 
-656 ADDDYSGA
+656 
-664 IIWNAENDNNQQFK
+664 
-678 AAQIS
+678 
-683 VQSTDVS
+683 
-690 DGTED
+690 
-695 SQIQLATIVNGTETN
+695 
-710 ALILENSG
+710 
-718 IKLPNDSTV
+718 
-727 LGFGA
+727 
-732 DNEVTLTHVHDT
+732 
-744 GLLLADSGGT
+744 
-754 PTLQFHD
+754 
-761 SNEAVSSDGSNLKL
+761 
-775 TSGGTTF
+775 
-782 TIPSSDGSNGQ
+782 
-793 ALGTNG
+793 
-799 SGVLS
+799 
-804 FVNVSSAADDIS
+804 
-816 TGDAAVTLA
+816 
-825 TSAGN
+825 
-830 ITIDA
+830 
-835 QGNDTDIILK
+835 
-845 GTDGSSDTTFLT
+845 
-857 IDGSDAGT
+857 
-865 ASFNHDVKLANDAA
+865 
-879 ILGFGAD
+879 
-886 NDVTLTH
+886 DVTLTH

-938 ADVNANLDVS
+938 VDINANLDVS
-948 GTYTGGGTMTTGGNI
+948 GTYTGGGLMTTGGNI

-969 NIGSASDT
+969 NIGSATDP
-977 DAMAIASTGQVTF
+977 DAMAIASNGAVTF
-990 SQNINP
+990 SQVPSFPNDTIETADVQDNAITL
-996 PHPAKNYLIN
+996 AKMAGLARGKIIVGDSN
-1006 GDFAV
+1006 GDPSALALGSNGQVLQSDGNDLVFG
-1011 SQRLSGAVA
+1011 SVA
-1020 TSATTP
+1020 TSAALDDITTGDAESTLATSAGNIIIDAQGNDANVIIKVDDNGSSVTAVTFDGSDEGNAIFVNDVQLKSDSAVLEFGADLDTTLTHTDGTGLTLNSTNKLTFGDAASFVQQSSDGVLRIDGEATIDLNASTAVTISNDLKLDSDAAVLGFGADNDVLLTHVADTGLTLSSGTNATTLQIDSNASDNSVAPKILFNRTSDSP
-1026 ANNDDTYI
+1026 ADDDPCGALHFDMENDNNEQFQAAIIQVTAKDVSDGSENSQIEFKTMNSGSLSNTAIMDQNNDFVVYGSI
-1034 HDRWLLLSDGNDIA
+1034 RANDDILGGIA
-1048 DVGRSV
+1048 NPFSASYRINILYKAGRGGIVGRAVDSAANYPYTFQNNSGTNVGYIYSTTSTTVYYAASDYRLKENIVDITDGITKVKQLKPRRFNFKTEADQTVDGFIAHEVESV
-1054 ANRTDMRY
+1054 
-1062 IGYNAVETADKKFGF
+1062 VP
-1077 AQIIEAQDAA
+1077 
-1087 QLVGGSAVVTLSFI
+1087 SAVVGEKDAVDDAGKPEAQMLDKAHLVPVLT
-1101 AAVSNTTRLDDIRA
+1101 AALKEAVAKIEALETR
-1115 GIVSWSG
+1115 
-1122 TGDSVTSDLVSNW
+1122 
-1135 NGADANPTLASNWTF
+1135 
-1150 ENTPANLSVGG
+1150 
-1161 SFAKYSVTATI
+1161 
-1172 DTSSTT
+1172 
-1178 NVAAFIWS
+1178 VAA
-1186 NSVDND
+1186 
-1192 VDDIWYLGGCQLEL
+1192 LE
-1206 GSYPTPFIT
+1206 G
-1215 ESFDITLAKCQRYF
+1215 
-1229 NRIPVGTGS
+1229 
-1238 YKYSHLIAAGSSG
+1238 
-1251 GTYLRNETSYPV
+1251 
-1263 TMRSTTQTNTQTGA
+1263 
-1277 GSSGSLVGV
+1277 
-1286 AAGHST
+1286 
-1292 ENYVVWQ
+1292 
-1299 TNVTGAGHY
+1299 
-1308 AYFTN
+1308 
-1313 GILTNDCEL
+1313 